1 MQTHLTSQQT
11 SEVGLEVGGFRDEET
26 MSRGPQPVAGR
37 ATIQTWGSLALESES
52 LTTTA
57 RPPDTSLNT
66 ENPFYL

>member
-1 MQTHLTSQQT
+1 
-11 SEVGLEVGGFRDEET
+11 

-57 RPPDTSLNT
+57 GPPDTSLNT
-66 ENPFYL
+66 ENPFYI